1 MPNPDVSMTLEEAVD
16 EVLSTLTGMDLD
28 YDPNQDRFRTIVRA
42 LNRAQRAIALEHEW
56 SYYSSLEE
64 VGYANK
70 DERDVPLR
78 QNIRPRIISD
88 DSVRL
93 VDSEGQVRVWAYFLP
108 RDAIHKYAAREG
120 LWVAALPS
128 TLRFSRP
135 FLSRENGMMIEV
147 PVMREPRR
155 LVFPKIPQNPGT
167 TIQPVPEE
175 ILQQQ
180 IDFPYPDLI
189 VARAAHIMAAS
200 DPVMQP
206 RVQDLEAG
214 WKTIMYAL
222 VERDDRATDAP
233 FVNDFIIPIS
243 SSIYEN
249 APAWTHQHPHSDSG
263 YQYG

>member
-1 MPNPDVSMTLEEAVD
+1 MPNPDVSMTLEEAVA

-28 YDPNQDRFRTIVRA
+28 YDPNQDRFRVVVRA

-70 DERDVPLR
+70 GEREVPLR
-78 QNIRPRIISD
+78 ANIRPRIISD

-93 VDSEGQVRVWAYFLP
+93 VDSKGHVRVWAYFLP
-108 RDAIHKYAAREG
+108 RDAIHKYEAREG
-120 LWVAALPS
+120 LWVSATRS
-128 TLRFSRP
+128 TLYFSRP
-135 FLSRENGMMIEV
+135 FYARENGMMIQV
-147 PVMREPRR
+147 PVMREPRK
-155 LVFPKIPQNPGT
+155 LVFPEISRNPSVPV
-167 TIQPVPEE
+167 QPVPEE

-180 IDFPYPDLI
+180 IDFDYPDLI
-189 VARAAHIMAAS
+189 VARAAHIVATS

-222 VERDDRATDAP
+222 TERDDRATDAP
-233 FVNDFIIPIS
+233 FVNEFILPIS
-243 SSIYEN
+243 SSIYAD
-249 APAWTHQHPHSDSG
+249 APAWTHAHPHSDSG
-263 YQYG
+263 RQYG